1 MQAWA
6 ECIANAAKI
15 GGIEQE
21 ELDWDSYDKIKREMA
36 LEQLQQAA
44 EKAKAKEMACIRAER
59 ALQAKVEKE
68 REENAK
74 HRAELNK
81 KKEKIEGRKEQLV
94 VSHKLKL
101 REKLIK
107 VKPNKSFMRNCDAI
121 EANYLYHI

>member
-81 KKEKIEGRKEQLV
+81 KKKKSKEEKNSWLFLSSLNSGR
-94 VSHKLKL
+94 
-101 REKLIK
+101 
-107 VKPNKSFMRNCDAI
+107 N
-121 EANYLYHI
+121 